1 MGKLT
6 QRLSDATRSGVYRS
20 AGTAEIE
27 DAVRGTRLDLAQVGL
42 AGVDDKEGLLGRLA
56 QSLGFPEWFGGNWDA
71 LEDCL
76 CDLSW
81 RRGDGHVIV
90 LRGADALGAEDMGV
104 LVDVLSSCATYWASS
119 LVCAAMISACRLQKS
134 HWACASSSGSL
145 RRAIFRPNPKALA
158 DVSSASAIEQ

>member
-56 QSLGFPEWFGGNWDA
+56 QALGFPEWFGGNWDA

-104 LVDVLSSCATYWASS
+104 LVDVLSSCAAYW
-119 LVCAAMISACRLQKS
+119 VER
-134 HWACASSSGSL
+134 G
-145 RRAIFRPNPKALA
+145 RPFFAVFVDPQHALA
-158 DVSSASAIEQ
+158 LPELFRARGAAA